1 MNLVLG
7 KSFDENSPL
16 FIQIKNRI
24 EAQIM
29 KGILKED
36 KQIPSTT
43 QIVQFYKINHITVSK
58 GINLLVDEGIIYKKR
73 GVGMFVSKGAR
84 VKLKSRRKSAFIKN
98 FIEPLI
104 NETQNLDI
112 KNDELIEIIEEL
124 LFTTNINPSNQTQ
137 KL

>member
-1 MNLVLG
+1 VLG